1 MADDAG
7 VALLLDAAE
16 ALNRRRRG
24 EEPPKPPEPPKLPK
38 KMAPKSKWAAGPPKQ
53 PADPPSWAM
62 RRNVVADRLLD
73 QLDLPPS
80 MDPSMNSMHGLHE
93 YDVGSD
99 DKSSDHYDGGK
110 GSDHYY
116 GDKSSDH
123 YYGGNSSDRYYG
135 GYGGKGSD
143 TGYDGDDMSWRHH
156 DEYGPAPKKRPI
168 NRKGSCAYD
177 DRGKGSGKGS
187 GKGWSAY
194 DDRDKG
200 SHKGW
205 SAYDDRDKGSDK
217 GWIAYDDRD
226 KGSDKGWSGSGGVGK
241 YAAAY
246 ADRGSG
252 DVGKYAAAYYAR
264 VSYYERESDGGKGSD
279 DGYYSGK
286 GSEKGYNDGG
296 KGSDDGYY
304 DGGKGSETGYY
315 DGGKGI
321 EKGYYDGGK
330 GIDKSD
336 GPRPRGGKHIRLAK
350 ALAIK
355 EIEAGFA
362 DYTDEQMRY
371 VNWSKRVQKHVW
383 DEAQRAWQQAQ

>member
-1 MADDAG
+1 MQDDEG
-7 VALLLDAAE
+7 VGLLLDAAE

-24 EEPPKPPEPPKLPK
+24 EELPKPPAPPM
-38 KMAPKSKWAAGPPKQ
+38 KMEPKSKWAAGPKQ

-62 RRNVVADRLLD
+62 RRNFIADRLLD

-80 MDPSMNSMHGLHE
+80 MDPSMNSMQGLHE

-110 GSDHYY
+110 SSDHYY

-156 DEYGPAPKKRPI
+156 DEYGPAPKKRPV
-168 NRKGSCAYD
+168 NRKGSDKGYSCAYD
-177 DRGKGSGKGS
+177 DRGKGS

-200 SHKGW
+200 SG
-205 SAYDDRDKGSDK
+205 K
-217 GWIAYDDRD
+217 GWIDTGYRGGKDIGYYEGD
-226 KGSDKGWSGSGGVGK
+226 KWQR
-241 YAAAY
+241 YAAAH

-252 DVGKYAAAYYAR
+252 DVGKYAAAYADRGSGGSCTSFYER
-264 VSYYERESDGGKGSD
+264 TSYYERESDDGYYGGKGIDS
-279 DGYYSGK
+279 YY
-286 GSEKGYNDGG
+286 GG

-315 DGGKGI
+315 DGGKG
-321 EKGYYDGGK
+321 K
-330 GIDKSD
+330 GIEKSD

-355 EIEAGFA
+355 EIDTGFS

-383 DEAQRAWQQAQ
+383 DEAQRAWQAQ